1 MSTDLT
7 ATCTVDTIWSDE
19 IRIAQPKRG
28 YRFTVDAVLL
38 AKFLRSD
45 PDAEI
50 LEIGTGTG
58 VIAILFSHLQTF
70 RRLIS
75 IEIQK
80 ELADLARINF
90 NTSFRGKWELFEMDA
105 KDFSD
110 ESPAQSFDFIF
121 SNPPYRRTGTG
132 KLNPSQQK
140 AIARHELKLKMED
153 LFQCS
158 RKLLKEGGRLSVILP
173 HFREKDF
180 RELVDQHGFFWET
193 LQYVHHFENRPPVF
207 FLATL
212 RNQPTAFTQ
221 LPPTRVPPHRSNV
234 PASHLSSVSL

>member
-1 MSTDLT
+1 MSVDLT
-7 ATCTVDTIWSDE
+7 ATCTVDTIWSEE

-38 AKFLRSD
+38 AKFLPST

-70 RRLIS
+70 RLLIS

-90 NTSFRGKWELFEMDA
+90 NASFRGNWKLFEMDA
-105 KDFSD
+105 ITFAD

-121 SNPPYRRTGTG
+121 SNPPYRRAGTG
-132 KLNPSQQK
+132 KLNPNLQK
-140 AIARHELKLKMED
+140 AIARHELKFKLED

-158 RKLLKEGGRLSVILP
+158 QKLLKKGGRLSVILP

-180 RELVDQHGFFWET
+180 RALIDQNGFFWET

-212 RNQPTAFTQ
+212 RNEPTAFTQ
-221 LPPTRVPPHRSNV
+221 LPPTCLPPHRSDS
-234 PASHLSSVSL
+234 PAPAVSSVSL